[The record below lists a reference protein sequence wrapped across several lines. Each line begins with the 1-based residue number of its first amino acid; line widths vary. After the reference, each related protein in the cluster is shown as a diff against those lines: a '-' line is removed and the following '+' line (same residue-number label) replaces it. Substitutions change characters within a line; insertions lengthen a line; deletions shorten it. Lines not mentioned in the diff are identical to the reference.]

1 MNGIV
6 LSPIKRFFRSR
17 IGPESRSTPPLIG
30 DPFPH
35 PRRMTMLYEAV
46 VIACL
51 ARAFFPEIFTIE
63 WRCDPVTPDDPQ
75 PLR

>member
-1 MNGIV
+1 
-6 LSPIKRFFRSR
+6 
-17 IGPESRSTPPLIG
+17 
-30 DPFPH
+30 
-35 PRRMTMLYEAV
+35 MLYEAV

-63 WRCDPVTPDDPQ
+63 GRCDPVTPDDPK